1 MSTQSQ
7 GPVTRTGPLGRERTD
22 STVTYL
28 GPRGQEQDRGV
39 RGHIDVAYQE
49 ADDVV
54 ALLRDALGRIGV
66 TLPSLGVDDHRIG
79 DVHLVE
85 LGRVRPDVARRLAD
99 VIGGGRS

>member
-1 MSTQSQ
+1 M
-7 GPVTRTGPLGRERTD
+7 D

-28 GPRGQEQDRGV
+28 GPSGQEPDGGV

-49 ADDVV
+49 ADDAVD
-54 ALLRDALGRIGV
+54 LLRDALRRIGV

-85 LGRVRPDVARRLAD
+85 LGRVRPDIALKLAD
-99 VIGGGRS
+99 VIGGVAP